1 MDISR
6 LTPFL
11 KQAAESLNPQVSQ
24 LSSNLLGQGAAP
36 LGENL
41 TQGESL
47 SARDEENDSS
57 VHNHEG
63 KLLNNVFPELDM
75 QNKVEE
81 AKENAK
87 FASYWDMLKEAID
100 KKRSYS
106 CLMVKMPVDIS
117 EAISEFQKQIDPK
130 DIYSKEVFGLEK
142 ESHVTVLYGFH
153 SQSLFP
159 VKKVIDKQ
167 YGKDTI
173 SGSLGKV
180 SLFENTEYDVL
191 KFEVESEDLQELN
204 KICKTLPYTSDYPD
218 YHPHC
223 TISYI
228 KKGTCKDLVGKTIKN
243 NTFSTSELFFSN
255 KDSVKTNFSLATI
268 EKKSNLTLWQKL
280 SNGLS
285 KKTK

>member
-1 MDISR
+1 M
-6 LTPFL
+6 
-11 KQAAESLNPQVSQ
+11 SLYNNPELYSSKENYGSI
-24 LSSNLLGQGAAP
+24 LDSNLEEDLKNNYTNPGHPIAFSGITNVYKYYKGGLSVEKIKDILSTIENYSLHREYKRGQRNP
-36 LGENL
+36 
-41 TQGESL
+41 
-47 SARDEENDSS
+47 
-57 VHNHEG
+57 
-63 KLLNNVFPELDM
+63 
-75 QNKVEE
+75 
-81 AKENAK
+81 
-87 FASYWDMLKEAID
+87 
-100 KKRSYS
+100 SYS
-106 CLMVKMPVDIS
+106 HFKRYQFQMDLVDI
-117 EAISEFQKQIDPK
+117 
-130 DIYSKEVFGLEK
+130 
-142 ESHVTVLYGFH
+142 
-153 SQSLFP
+153 QSLFP